1 MISLRLIDPIGVI
14 NRRVNKAIS
23 QELNNRMSGNIGKAR
38 RRLKNIIPSW
48 IMSQPEISSL
58 LSQGVPNTLNAEF
71 GLPPGLADEAVNS
84 IVSAVVRSIEVHFK
98 KFSPVLKGGVVFNFQ
113 SSTFSN
119 LLGLVDG
126 HVVADLGGDL
136 HWLDWLLTKGD
147 TTIIKGYY
155 YKPSGKGRSGG
166 GTMDIGGSFR
176 VDPSFSGTT
185 ENNFIT
191 RAFRDRDDQ
200 LEDILSDLL
209 R

>member
-1 MISLRLIDPIGVI
+1 MIGLRLIDPIVVI

-23 QELNNRMSGNIGKAR
+23 QELNTRISGNIGRAR
-38 RRLKNIIPSW
+38 RRVKNIIPSW
-48 IMSQPEISSL
+48 IMSQPEIASL

-84 IVSAVVRSIEVHFK
+84 IVSAVVRSIEVEFK
-98 KFSPVLKGGVVFNFQ
+98 KISVDLKGGVIFRFQ
-113 SSTFSN
+113 SSRFSN

-126 HVVADLGGDL
+126 HVIGDFGGDL

-155 YKPSGKGRSGG
+155 YKPSSKGRSGG

-191 RAFRDRDDQ
+191 RAFKDRDGQ